1 MRDFRELKVWNKAH
15 QLTLDVYRATKS
27 FPREELYNLTNQ
39 IRRAAVSIGA
49 NIAEGAGKNSRAEFS
64 RFLQIATGSASELE
78 YHLLLSRDLGYLGPE
93 VYQQLSDDVVET
105 KKMLSGFVQY
115 LGKEK
120 WPSAPSRQL
129 SAISRQPSGTAVDGR
144 DESLNHWRGS
154 GDDWTHD

>member
-78 YHLLLSRDLGYLGPE
+78 YHLLLSRDLDYLAAE
-93 VYQQLSDDVVET
+93 IYRHLSDDVVET

-115 LGKEK
+115 LGKQPSGPSRR
-120 WPSAPSRQL
+120 PSAL
-129 SAISRQPSGTAVDGR
+129 SRQPSGTAVDGR